1 MLPRSDPDASDPD
14 SDVPDE
20 LWFILASHSDRKS
33 VAESL
38 SFRDNQD
45 DTVSKP
51 LSPSPPADPLPVP
64 CSSAPPTLPLP
75 VFHASLVDDEQNH
88 YDIDGIH
95 TSDEDTKN
103 TFDFT
108 NAFRTPAKV
117 NLCYDFGS
125 HLRPDVPPVPN
136 VPVNFCTVTA
146 SIGSGDGSGS
156 FGSQLLEVQQLTM
169 LNTTHTEESQSQFRF
184 DFEPGSKL
192 VDVPESSTLL
202 RLEDLSN
209 DTNIA
214 VSEKSLL
221 ASPAPSSQRPSDG
234 QLNRSFKFGG
244 LPRSHSSTSLVKDD
258 KQPLT
263 LSVF

>member
-20 LWFILASHSDRKS
+20 LQFILTSHSDRKS

-38 SFRDNQD
+38 SFRDDQD

-51 LSPSPPADPLPVP
+51 LSPSPPADPLPIP

-75 VFHASLVDDEQNH
+75 VFHASLVDDKQNH
-88 YDIDGIH
+88 YNIDRIH

-108 NAFRTPAKV
+108 GELQKLNESGALDCRSFVEQLENAFQTPAKV
-117 NLCYDFGS
+117 DLCYDFGS
-125 HLRPDVPPVPN
+125 HLRPDVPPIPN

-156 FGSQLLEVQQLTM
+156 FGLQLLEVQQLTM
-169 LNTTHTEESQSQFRF
+169 LNTTHT
-184 DFEPGSKL
+184 
-192 VDVPESSTLL
+192 VMST
-202 RLEDLSN
+202 
-209 DTNIA
+209 TI
-214 VSEKSLL
+214 
-221 ASPAPSSQRPSDG
+221 
-234 QLNRSFKFGG
+234 F
-244 LPRSHSSTSLVKDD
+244 
-258 KQPLT
+258 
-263 LSVF
+263 